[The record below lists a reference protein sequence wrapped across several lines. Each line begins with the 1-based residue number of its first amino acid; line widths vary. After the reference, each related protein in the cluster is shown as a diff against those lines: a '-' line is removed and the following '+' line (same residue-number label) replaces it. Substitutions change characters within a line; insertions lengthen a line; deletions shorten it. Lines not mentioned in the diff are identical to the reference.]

1 MIVPRTPFSSAT
13 SLCLTACLVLSTF
26 SGCSGSKQWGETPSW
41 IDERPRISGDYIGIA
56 SASKA
61 QFGDDAFG
69 TAQKRALAELAGQI
83 RVTIE
88 TSSILHTTQF
98 QGIAGQNFSEKIKSA
113 ATENLEGYEMVARY
127 ENESEIWAYYRL
139 SKATYQRILAERKAA
154 DLEVAGGHFESA
166 NGAHKQGNASMAVD
180 RYIRCLEALE
190 THWGEINLW
199 TSSQGELA
207 LDREAIDGVSRLMSD
222 IELEAKAE
230 RIELSFSERYRST
243 FACSASIGDLPLS
256 NIPIIWRYNR
266 GTLPKSDGSQTN
278 ASGEVL
284 IGLSQ
289 FEPGTRHSELKIEL
303 DLDHLA
309 PLIEASPAR
318 AFFSHL
324 PVPSLSIPI
333 ELIAP
338 TIYFDTEEKIL
349 GKKRDQQLLRH
360 SIAQGLS
367 DQGVTWVQSRKD
379 ADLILE
385 LSADTRNA
393 GSGSGFFTAKLNASV
408 VLKTP
413 DGQPVLQQNL
423 EEIKGVQ
430 LDWEGAHQE
439 AYRKATLEVKGRF
452 MRQLVNALYK

>member
-1 MIVPRTPFSSAT
+1 M
-13 SLCLTACLVLSTF
+13 
-26 SGCSGSKQWGETPSW
+26 
-41 IDERPRISGDYIGIA
+41 
-56 SASKA
+56 
-61 QFGDDAFG
+61 
-69 TAQKRALAELAGQI
+69 
-83 RVTIE
+83 
-88 TSSILHTTQF
+88 
-98 QGIAGQNFSEKIKSA
+98 
-113 ATENLEGYEMVARY
+113 
-127 ENESEIWAYYRL
+127 
-139 SKATYQRILAERKAA
+139 
-154 DLEVAGGHFESA
+154 
-166 NGAHKQGNASMAVD
+166 
-180 RYIRCLEALE
+180 
-190 THWGEINLW
+190 
-199 TSSQGELA
+199 
-207 LDREAIDGVSRLMSD
+207 
-222 IELEAKAE
+222 
-230 RIELSFSERYRST
+230 
-243 FACSASIGDLPLS
+243 GDLPLS

-266 GTLPKSDGSQTN
+266 GTLPKSDRSQTN

-439 AYRKATLEVKGRF
+439 AYRKATLEIKGRF
-452 MRQLVNALYK
+452 MRELVNALYK